1 MTTGVAPSPVDPG
14 RVRVLVVHN
23 RYLHRGGEDVVVDA
37 EASLLRS
44 RGHEVEVFER
54 SSESLSQSP
63 VGLAAQL
70 VWNGRVSSELAQTA
84 LRFQP
89 DVVHVHNTFPY
100 ISPAIFKMLRGR
112 PVVQT
117 LHNFRLLC
125 PQAMLLRDGR
135 VCEDCVGHLPW
146 RGALHGCYR
155 GSRVH
160 STAVAGMLT
169 THRALGT
176 WNHVSRFVAL
186 NEFGRQKFIDGGLPP
201 SRIVIKPNFV
211 DAPPVDAES
220 ASREDL
226 LFVGRLSPEKGV
238 GVLVEAASRLSGRA
252 SVNVVGSGP
261 ASAQLE
267 GRHGFRMLGAMSS
280 PDVLARMRHAR
291 ALVMPSLWYE
301 TFGLVIVEAFASGLP
316 VIASRLGSMAALV
329 RDGETGLLFNP
340 GDAADLAN
348 KLQWALDHPAAL
360 ATMGINARAEYEARY
375 TPERNYDQLIAIY
388 RDAMSH
394 AQNDPR

>member
-1 MTTGVAPSPVDPG
+1 MTL
-14 RVRVLVVHN
+14 VRVLVVHN

-37 EASLLRS
+37 EISLLRAQ
-44 RGHEVEVFER
+44 GHEVELFER
-54 SSESLSQSP
+54 GSELLSTTP
-63 VGLAAQL
+63 LNMAHEL
-70 VWNGRVSSELAQTA
+70 MWNGRIADQLTQVSMA
-84 LRFQP
+84 FDP
-89 DVVHVHNTFPY
+89 HVVHVHNTFPF
-100 ISPAIFKMLRGR
+100 ISCAAYSAVQGR
-112 PVVQT
+112 ALVQT

-135 VCEDCVGHLPW
+135 VCEDCVGRQPW
-146 RGALHGCYR
+146 RGAVRGCYR
-155 GSRVH
+155 GSRLH
-160 STAVAGMLT
+160 STAVASMLT
-169 THRALGT
+169 MHRALGT

-186 NEFGRQKFIDGGLPP
+186 NEFGRQKFIEGGLPP

-211 DAPPVDAES
+211 DAPPLEAKDGA
-220 ASREDL
+220 REDF
-226 LFVGRLSPEKGV
+226 LFVGRLSPEKGI
-238 GVLVEAASRLSGRA
+238 GVLAEAASQLAGRA
-252 SVNVVGSGP
+252 MLQVIGSGP
-261 ASAQLE
+261 DASRLE
-267 GRHGFRMLGAMSS
+267 GRPNIHMLGPLPST
-280 PDVLARMRHAR
+280 DVMARMRHAR
-291 ALVMPSLWYE
+291 ALVMPSIWYE

-340 GDAADLAN
+340 GDAGDLAN